1 MNKADFIEKLDTA
14 KDTIDIQK
22 IDEILTHALS
32 PAGEKLKGAMNLIIA
47 MEEFAECTQQLSK
60 VLRGKSD
67 KYELLEE
74 TADALIGIRYIQIIC
89 DISDEELKKAVNVK
103 IERLKEKLEVQGDK

>member
-1 MNKADFIEKLDTA
+1 MNKIDFIEKLNTS
-14 KDTIDIQK
+14 KNTINIQDI
-22 IDEILTHALS
+22 DDILTHALS
-32 PAGEKLKGAMNLIIA
+32 PAGEKLQGAMNLVIA
-47 MEEFAECTQQLSK
+47 MEEFAECTQQISK

-89 DISDEELKKAVNVK
+89 DLSDEELIKAVNVK
-103 IERLKEKLEVQGDK
+103 TERLKEKLKAEGKY